1 VRGAGSP
8 LTAIRV
14 DGLEPC
20 SIVDAGVTRFLRRL
34 RRTQTRTLGFTR
46 TRDLCGIR
54 GQGPCR
60 RCRRCASSCR
70 GAGWSAGR
78 SCRWRSSACSPW
90 RCWLALRRTGPGAG
104 SPEFP
109 WPGLSPRR
117 SWPGPRADAAGPGSR
132 GRLAVGGGV
141 AARRVRDR
149 PGATARAAPG
159 SGPAVPGGGAPA
171 RAERAAHGGR
181 LAGRAGAP
189 TGHRAAVGRTR
200 RRVRA
205 AAGVPRGGDGGWPRG
220 GQVLRRNC
228 AVCGRSAPGRTRRV

>member
-1 VRGAGSP
+1 MRGPGSP
-8 LTAIRV
+8 LTATRV
-14 DGLEPC
+14 DGLEPR
-20 SIVDAGVTRFLRRL
+20 SIVDDGGTRFLKTSSAYPDPDPGFHPDPGSL
-34 RRTQTRTLGFTR
+34 WYPGAGTLPALSAVR
-46 TRDLCGIR
+46 ELLPR
-54 GQGPCR
+54 
-60 RCRRCASSCR
+60 
-70 GAGWSAGR
+70 AGWSGGR

-159 SGPAVPGGGAPA
+159 SGLAAPGGGAPA
-171 RAERAAHGGR
+171 RAERAAHRGR